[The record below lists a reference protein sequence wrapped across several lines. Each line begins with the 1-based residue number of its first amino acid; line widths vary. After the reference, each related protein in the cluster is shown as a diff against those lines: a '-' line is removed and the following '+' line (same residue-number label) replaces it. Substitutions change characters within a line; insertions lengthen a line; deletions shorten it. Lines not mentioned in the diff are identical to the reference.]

1 MVTPYQKERCIA
13 YIREKRPEISY
24 AKVCR
29 VMGRSRTSKYY
40 KKRMPEKD
48 EKLREA
54 ITSILGT
61 SRLGRKKVIVKV
73 RKKVP
78 GVRFFANPKGLSEV
92 WFFALQKN
100 EKETV

>member
-73 RKKVP
+73 RKSTRGTVLRKSEGSIRSMVF
-78 GVRFFANPKGLSEV
+78 RFT
-92 WFFALQKN
+92 
-100 EKETV
+100 KE